1 MPRLQA
7 TVPQGAP
14 ANALL
19 RVRLP
24 DGQEVKVRVPEGLKP
39 GDEFQFEV
47 SSIGEIKS
55 SVARKGNGVHS
66 NIGGGGEKIKHASSS
81 SKNPKKKR
89 SNHSDASSARG
100 NVNHQRTPLF
110 ISLCLELYQKIYEAL
125 TREHDIPSSTTHTNK
140 THQTPQP
147 VNTSDYRLD
156 IIRRGKK
163 STLTCLGFLD
173 RDIVNGRDFCTALA
187 VGMFIGLSIV
197 LGFLA
202 GVLWVTPVQ

>member
-39 GDEFQFEV
+39 GDDFQFEV
-47 SSIGEIKS
+47 TSIGQIKS
-55 SVARKGNGVHS
+55 PAARKGSSPPS
-66 NIGGGGEKIKHASSS
+66 NLGGGGEKSKHAS
-81 SKNPKKKR
+81 SKNPKKKK
-89 SNHSDASSARG
+89 SNHSDASAKG
-100 NVNHQRTPLF
+100 NANHKRTPLF
-110 ISLCLELYQKIYEAL
+110 VTLCLEFYQKIYDAL
-125 TREHDIPSSTTHTNK
+125 TQENDVPSQTNK
-140 THQTPQP
+140 PNQKAQP
-147 VNTSDYRLD
+147 GSTSDVCNDFGRAT
-156 IIRRGKK
+156 K
-163 STLTCLGFLD
+163 STLAYFGFLD
-173 RDIVNGRDFCTALA
+173 RDIVNGKDFCTALA

-202 GVLWVTPVQ
+202 GVLWVTPVP